1 MRKYSI
7 SMILSAMLML
17 CVISFTQY
25 YIIRREAKSELLTK
39 AGNDLKEN
47 QRVATVKADVESAVR
62 NFKVTVERSINI
74 PELYYSITSQLVNNN
89 PHIVGAG
96 VAFKPD
102 FYRNQGKERLF
113 APYSYD
119 EHPGNHMKTGNTNRT
134 QITSRLISFD
144 YTEREWYKK
153 PMSNGKSLWTQPYM
167 DQAGTYIVLV
177 TYVIPIA
184 DKNGEIAGVFFADV
198 PLNDVS
204 IYSEKIYSGISR
216 STILMVVLQLL
227 MLLVVGFVIWRA
239 IRASERYKEQY
250 VDPEKAHLIEQLE
263 KLKTVNRRLTE
274 RNMDLAQKLMK
285 KEQHTDAHY
294 FG

>member
-17 CVISFTQY
+17 CLISFTQY
-25 YIIRREAKSELLTK
+25 YITRREAKSELLTK

-216 STILMVVLQLL
+216 STILMVILQLL

>member
-1 MRKYSI
+1 
-7 SMILSAMLML
+7 MILSAMLML
-17 CVISFTQY
+17 CLISFTQY
-25 YIIRREAKSELLTK
+25 YITRREAKSELLTK

-119 EHPGNHMKTGNTNRT
+119 EHPGNHMKTGNTNRA

-274 RNMDLAQKLMK
+274 RNMDLAQKLLK

>member
-17 CVISFTQY
+17 CLISFTQY
-25 YIIRREAKSELLTK
+25 YITRREAKSELLTK

-274 RNMDLAQKLMK
+274 RNMDLAQKLLK

>member
-17 CVISFTQY
+17 CLISFTQY

-274 RNMDLAQKLMK
+274 RNMDLAQKLLK

>member
-1 MRKYSI
+1 
-7 SMILSAMLML
+7 MILSAMLML

-274 RNMDLAQKLMK
+274 RNMDLAQKLLK

>member
-1 MRKYSI
+1 
-7 SMILSAMLML
+7 MILSAMLML
-17 CVISFTQY
+17 CLISFTQY
-25 YIIRREAKSELLTK
+25 YITRREAKSELLTK

-274 RNMDLAQKLMK
+274 RNMDLAQKLLK